1 MSLPV
6 HRRPTRTFLTT
17 KVEDGPHR
25 PGGRTAPDRKHMTA
39 DIVTSSWGTRSVR
52 SALNLASGVSLS
64 IVPPAVL
71 SISSNTFAVHEQGV
85 VAVAVTTATFLS
97 QLNFGAV
104 VEARLSSVR
113 TSRFVAIPLWL
124 TALGLAAALVMIV
137 FHSVPIAVCVTL
149 PFLFGALEVGRGVSV
164 AEGYPYREV
173 AAAAVLGLGAAA
185 GVVLALLHQPWGL
198 AVMGAGI
205 AAAILIRAVRAPWR
219 APAPDPAIRGWVLA
233 DVGLTGITY
242 PVLNLVILALLGP
255 AASVIFAA
263 VSTVSGLL
271 AIPLNFLRV
280 RLLKEHSV
288 LDIVVTSCALALAGG
303 VIAVAEFTGLLGL
316 AFGSTWTVAV
326 TALPL
331 LIACLWRIATLFSA
345 IPFAALRRTGQA
357 KLVMILRGA
366 SALLTFALAVPSTA
380 LGQIWIVF
388 AALLVGEVVL
398 AVNCEVARRRLG
410 IAHVEARV

>member
-1 MSLPV
+1 MIPDVVSRS
-6 HRRPTRTFLTT
+6 RRSRGLL
-17 KVEDGPHR
+17 
-25 PGGRTAPDRKHMTA
+25 
-39 DIVTSSWGTRSVR
+39 

-71 SISSNTFAVHEQGV
+71 SISTNTFAVHEQGI

-104 VEARLSSVR
+104 VESRLSSLR
-113 TSRFVAIPLWL
+113 TGRFVAIPLWL
-124 TALGLAAALVMIV
+124 TMLGLIAAVGMIG
-137 FHSVPIAVCVTL
+137 FSTVPAVICVTL
-149 PFLFGALEVGRGVSV
+149 PFLFAALEVGRGVSI
-164 AEGYPYREV
+164 AEGYPLREV
-173 AAAAVLGLGAAA
+173 ASAIALGLGAGIGVIAA
-185 GVVLALLHQPWGL
+185 LVHQPWGL
-198 AVMGAGI
+198 VAMGIGI
-205 AAAILIRAVRAPWR
+205 AAAILIRAVNAPRRAPS
-219 APAPDPAIRGWVLA
+219 PDAAIRGWVLA

-242 PVLNLVILALLGP
+242 PVLNAVILALLGP

-288 LDIVVTSCALALAGG
+288 LDIVVTSCALALAGA
-303 VIAVAEFTGLLGL
+303 VIAIAEFTGLLGL

-326 TALPL
+326 SALPL
-331 LIACLWRIATLFSA
+331 LVACLWRIATLFSA
-345 IPFAALRRTGQA
+345 IPFAALRRAGRA

-380 LGQIWIVF
+380 FGQIWIVF
-388 AALLVGEVVL
+388 AALLIGELVL
-398 AVNCEVARRRLG
+398 ALNCEIARRRLG
-410 IAHVEARV
+410 VAHTEVTA

>member
-1 MSLPV
+1 
-6 HRRPTRTFLTT
+6 
-17 KVEDGPHR
+17 
-25 PGGRTAPDRKHMTA
+25 MTA
-39 DIVTSSWGTRSVR
+39 DIVTSSRKARGVR

-71 SISSNTFAVHEQGV
+71 SISSNTFPVHEQGL
-85 VAVAVTTATFLS
+85 VAVAVTSATFLS

-113 TSRFVAIPLWL
+113 TSRFVATPLWL
-124 TALGLAAALVMIV
+124 TALGLVAALVLII
-137 FHSVPIAVCVTL
+137 FHSNPIAICLTL

-173 AAAAVLGLGAAA
+173 ASAVVLGLGAAA
-185 GVVLALLHQPWGL
+185 GVILGLLHEPWGL
-198 AVMGAGI
+198 VAMGLGI
-205 AAAILIRAVRAPWR
+205 AAAILIRAIRAPWH
-219 APAPDPAIRGWVLA
+219 APVPDRAIRGWVLA

-242 PVLNLVILALLGP
+242 PVLNFVILALLGP

-288 LDIVVTSCALALAGG
+288 LDIVVTSFALALAGA
-303 VIAVAEFTGLLGL
+303 VIAIAEFTGLLGL

-331 LIACLWRIATLFSA
+331 LVACLWRIATLFSA
-345 IPFAALRRTGQA
+345 IPFAALRRAGRA
-357 KLVMILRGA
+357 KLVMILRGV

-380 LGQIWIVF
+380 FGQIWIVF
-388 AALLVGEVVL
+388 AALLVGELVL
-398 AVNCEVARRRLG
+398 ALNCEIARRRLG
-410 IAHVEARV
+410 VAHVAAVV